1 MKKINKEELHSLFE
15 KIKSNDKVAYDTFY
29 EKYKSLVYGISF
41 TICKNHE
48 IADEVTQN
56 VFFKIWKLAEDK
68 YPTSYEASWLY
79 TITKNETID
88 VLRKSFNYVDIESI
102 YNVQDYNNDINDV
115 VDLDNFNAMISGL
128 KEDEKQIISLK
139 LISDFTFREI
149 GILLNLPT
157 ATVQW
162 KYYKSIK
169 ALRLVV
175 ANLAMFVLTF
185 GLYLRAKFVQNR
197 GTNKSQA
204 ESPAYESDKSSQ
216 SSNYSHGASSVLE
229 TIDSKIASDYQSI
242 QGTSKT
248 LSINS
253 STILICVSSIF
264 LILTLVFA
272 IFVKKHQQKVKSK
285 TFKHYTV
292 KK

>member
-15 KIKSNDKVAYDTFY
+15 KIKSNDKVAYDIFY

-56 VFFKIWKLAEDK
+56 VFFKIWKLSEDK
-68 YPTSYEASWLY
+68 FPTSYEASWLY

-88 VLRKSFNYVDIESI
+88 VLRKSFSYVDIESV
-102 YNVQDYNNDINDV
+102 YNMQNYNNDIDDV
-115 VDLDNFNAMISGL
+115 VDLGNFNAMISTL
-128 KEDEKQIISLK
+128 KEEEKQIISLK

-149 GILLNLPT
+149 GLLLNLPT

-169 ALRLVV
+169 SLRLVV
-175 ANLAMFVLTF
+175 ANLAMFILTF
-185 GLYLRAKFVQNR
+185 ALYIKSKFSQNKN
-197 GTNKSQA
+197 TNKAQSEA
-204 ESPAYESDKSSQ
+204 PSKS
-216 SSNYSHGASSVLE
+216 
-229 TIDSKIASDYQSI
+229 IDSMESSHY
-242 QGTSKT
+242 
-248 LSINS
+248 NS
-253 STILICVSSIF
+253 STTIDGVSVLPDTTASSQTASNYGFSHINSNAWLYISSAF
-264 LILTLVFA
+264 LVLTLIFA
-272 IFVKKHQQKVKSK
+272 IFVKKSQQKIKFK
-285 TFKHYTV
+285 TFKHYTA